1 MKVALDTNLLAYAEG
16 VNTGELRDAAV
27 DVLRRLPSDAPV
39 LPVQVIGELF
49 SVLVRKGRRSREDA
63 HKAILVWCNS
73 YPLVETSPAV
83 VLSAV
88 ELARNH
94 QLDIWDAVILA
105 AARQAGCRLLLS
117 EDMQSGFT
125 WGGVTIAN
133 PLATTRHPLLEA
145 LLVPPARM

>member
-16 VNTGELRDAAV
+16 VNTSELRDAAV
-27 DVLRRLPSDAPV
+27 DVIRRLPNDAPV

-49 SVLVRKGRRSREDA
+49 SVLVRKGRRSREQA
-63 HKAILVWCNS
+63 HKAILVWCDS
-73 YPLVETSPAV
+73 YPLIETTPAV
-83 VLSAV
+83 MLRAA

-105 AARQAGCRLLLS
+105 AASQAGCRVLLS
-117 EDMQSGFT
+117 EDMQSGLT

-133 PLATTRHPLLEA
+133 PFAATRHPIIEA
-145 LLVPPARM
+145 LLVPPIRT